1 MPSIESP
8 VAFRAAIVLAAA
20 GALLASVPVQAADGP
35 AVAPAAPEAAA
46 PEAPVAAWGDRLWN
60 AARTGESAT
69 VDRLLAEMPEGADP
83 EASRRFRDAVSR
95 RSDHMAATAK
105 EVEQQRAEKLKEMN
119 EAVAAGNATK
129 ALIGAAYLKFLGS
142 DWKSTIGTPEVRAA
156 VALAEKRV
164 DEACAAGDW
173 LLAEELLNRLRSLY
187 EGTPDREAYD
197 RFDARLETDIG
208 RRVMLVL
215 EYAPRAW
222 YELRR
227 RQWERLDEK
236 DRKEPF
242 PPYNEKSSNDWKQA
256 LEGINERILADA
268 LGQVAAQHLE
278 NIGWKPL
285 LAGGLGMV
293 ERLATTPALK
303 ENFPS
308 LGDAPVAAAFAKAV
322 AEQSAQLAKLRDEE
336 VDVRTFGRIFKALRE
351 SNDATV

>member
-8 VAFRAAIVLAAA
+8 VAFRAAIVLAVA
-20 GALLASVPVQAADGP
+20 GALLASVPAQALDGP

-46 PEAPVAAWGDRLWN
+46 PEAPVPAWGDRLWN

-227 RQWERLDEK
+227 RQWEGTL
-236 DRKEPF
+236 
-242 PPYNEKSSNDWKQA
+242 
-256 LEGINERILADA
+256 
-268 LGQVAAQHLE
+268 
-278 NIGWKPL
+278 
-285 LAGGLGMV
+285 
-293 ERLATTPALK
+293 PALQR
-303 ENFPS
+303 EVLQRLEAGARGHQRAHPR
-308 LGDAPVAAAFAKAV
+308 GRAGAGRRAAPGEHRLEAPARGRARHGRAACHHAG
-322 AEQSAQLAKLRDEE
+322 AQGELPLAR
-336 VDVRTFGRIFKALRE
+336 
-351 SNDATV
+351 